1 MAIPRLGRIPG
12 RAPLQATMFISSDH
26 AKGLLITALGV
37 LFISPDT
44 LLIRLVAMDVW
55 TLGLWRGLLQAVG
68 IAGLLLC
75 IYGSRTPALF
85 RAIGWTGLVLA
96 VIFAL
101 NTLVFL
107 TAILNTKAAN
117 VLVIVATAPLFAA
130 AYSYLFLKEAVAPR
144 TWLAILAAIAG
155 VSLLVW
161 DGLGHGTLF
170 GEAMALLAAI
180 LLGAKF
186 TIIRARRT
194 VNLVPAMALSGLV
207 YAAIALTMARPD
219 PVDGGQVLWLLVMG
233 FLVITPAAALT
244 TYGPRFLPAPEAS
257 LLTLGET
264 VLGPLWVLAVIGE
277 APTPLG
283 LIGGAVILGALVV
296 NALLGLRR

>member
-1 MAIPRLGRIPG
+1 
-12 RAPLQATMFISSDH
+12 MFISSDH
-26 AKGLLITALGV
+26 AKGLSITALGV

-55 TLGLWRGLLQAVG
+55 TLGLWRGLLQAAG
-68 IAGLLLC
+68 ITVVLVC
-75 IYGSRTPALF
+75 IYRVRTPAIF
-85 RAIGWTGLVLA
+85 RAIGWAGLALA
-96 VIFAL
+96 VLFAL
-101 NTLVFL
+101 NTLIFL
-107 TAILNTKAAN
+107 SAIMSTKAAN

-144 TWLAILAAIAG
+144 TWIAISAAIIG

-161 DGLGHGTLF
+161 DGLGQGTIF

-186 TIIRARRT
+186 AIIRGRRQ
-194 VNLVPAMALSGLV
+194 VNLVPAMVVSGLV
-207 YAAIALTMARPD
+207 YAAIALPMAEFGT
-219 PVDGGQVLWLLVMG
+219 VEGGQVLWLLVMG
-233 FLVITPAAALT
+233 LLVITPAAALT

-264 VLGPLWVLAVIGE
+264 VLGPLWVLLVIGE
-277 APTPLG
+277 TPTPMG
-283 LIGGAVILGALVV
+283 LAGGAVILGALVV
-296 NALLGLRR
+296 NALLGLRSYRKAASGGG

>member
-1 MAIPRLGRIPG
+1 
-12 RAPLQATMFISSDH
+12 MFISSDH

-44 LLIRLVAMDVW
+44 LLIRLVATDIW

-75 IYGSRTPALF
+75 IYGRRTPAMF

-96 VIFAL
+96 VVFAL

-130 AYSYLFLKEAVAPR
+130 AFSYLFLKEAVAPR
-144 TWLAILAAIAG
+144 TWLTILAAVAG

-161 DGLGHGTLF
+161 DGLGQGTIF
-170 GEAMALLAAI
+170 GEAMALLAAV

-186 TIIRARRT
+186 AIIRGRRN
-194 VNLVPAMALSGLV
+194 VNLVPAMALSGLLYSAV
-207 YAAIALTMARPD
+207 ALIMARPGA
-219 PVDGGQVLWLLVMG
+219 VEGEQMLWLLVMG
-233 FLVITPAAALT
+233 LVVITPAAALT

-257 LLTLGET
+257 LLILGET

-283 LIGGAVILGALVV
+283 LAGGAMILGALVV

>member
-1 MAIPRLGRIPG
+1 MAIPRLGRTPS
-12 RAPLQATMFISSDH
+12 RAPLQANMFISSDH

-44 LLIRLVAMDVW
+44 LLIRLVAMDIW

-144 TWLAILAAIAG
+144 TWLTILAAIAG

-170 GEAMALLAAI
+170 GEAMALLAAV

>member
-1 MAIPRLGRIPG
+1 
-12 RAPLQATMFISSDH
+12 MFISSDH

-75 IYGSRTPALF
+75 IYGSRTPAVF

-96 VIFAL
+96 VVFAL

-296 NALLGLRR
+296 NALLGLRRQRCAVSLDDG

>member
-1 MAIPRLGRIPG
+1 MAIPRLGRTPS
-12 RAPLQATMFISSDH
+12 RAPLQANMFISSDH

-144 TWLAILAAIAG
+144 TWLTILAAIAG

>member
-1 MAIPRLGRIPG
+1 
-12 RAPLQATMFISSDH
+12 
-26 AKGLLITALGV
+26 
-37 LFISPDT
+37 
-44 LLIRLVAMDVW
+44 
-55 TLGLWRGLLQAVG
+55 
-68 IAGLLLC
+68 
-75 IYGSRTPALF
+75 
-85 RAIGWTGLVLA
+85 
-96 VIFAL
+96 
-101 NTLVFL
+101 
-107 TAILNTKAAN
+107 
-117 VLVIVATAPLFAA
+117 
-130 AYSYLFLKEAVAPR
+130 
-144 TWLAILAAIAG
+144 
-155 VSLLVW
+155 
-161 DGLGHGTLF
+161 
-170 GEAMALLAAI
+170 MALLAAI

>member
-1 MAIPRLGRIPG
+1 MAIPRLGRTLS
-12 RAPLQATMFISSDH
+12 RAPLQANMFISSDH

-130 AYSYLFLKEAVAPR
+130 AYSYLFLKEAVAP
-144 TWLAILAAIAG
+144 
-155 VSLLVW
+155 
-161 DGLGHGTLF
+161 
-170 GEAMALLAAI
+170 
-180 LLGAKF
+180 
-186 TIIRARRT
+186 
-194 VNLVPAMALSGLV
+194 
-207 YAAIALTMARPD
+207 
-219 PVDGGQVLWLLVMG
+219 
-233 FLVITPAAALT
+233 
-244 TYGPRFLPAPEAS
+244 GPGSPSWQR
-257 LLTLGET
+257 
-264 VLGPLWVLAVIGE
+264 
-277 APTPLG
+277 
-283 LIGGAVILGALVV
+283 
-296 NALLGLRR
+296 